1 MATTYEPIATTTV
14 SLQSTI
20 TFSSIPST
28 YTDLKLVWV
37 GTVSLN
43 GGVQVKLN
51 SDAGGNYSLSL
62 LSGDGSAAAGVSSGG
77 ENQLYLAG
85 YQAGTSSITPT
96 TATMDIFSYAGSTYK
111 TCLVSYSGDL
121 NGSGYVESSVQLWR
135 STSAVNS
142 LTMFNTGAG
151 RNLTGTAT
159 LYGIKAA

>member
-1 MATTYEPIATTTV
+1 MPVTYEPIATTTV
-14 SLQSTI
+14 SVQSTI

-51 SDAGGNYSLSL
+51 SDAGGNYSLTL
-62 LSGDGSAAAGVSSGG
+62 LSGDGSTAASVSSGS
-77 ENQLYLAG
+77 ENKLYLAG
-85 YQAGTSSITPT
+85 YQAGTSSTVPT

-121 NGSGYVESSVQLWR
+121 NGSGYVERSVQLWR

-142 LTMFNTGAG
+142 LTMFNTGSG